1 MIIPSGVL
9 IRLHAPP
16 ETLNFTSEGYATMSD
31 SYTTYGAQLDSES
44 VTRALEH
51 IFRTNLANE
60 ERTAATSPG
69 GQGKR
74 PTPICIW
81 GLHGIGKTAIVK
93 SFAAA
98 NGWKFRYCA
107 PAQFEEMGDLH
118 GLPVR
123 NDPNPEVQGDETT
136 IYMAPEWV
144 PRLEDTGPG
153 ILLLD
158 DLNRADDRILRGTMQ
173 LLQEFEMF
181 SWKLPPKWQI
191 VCTANPE
198 GGDYSVSP
206 MDDAM
211 LTRMLHLTMVFD
223 LKAWSRWASTSGI
236 DPRGIAFVLTYP
248 EVITGKRTTPRTLT
262 QFFDQIGGIA
272 DLKKDIELVRIL
284 AASSLDDITAT
295 TFLAF
300 VNDDLEQ
307 LVNPYDI
314 LDAKDF
320 GTVAKRIGQLAKGPG
335 AAKRVDR
342 IATICTR
349 LYLTLVDPK
358 YKPEPAHATN
368 LTAFLLH
375 DDIPNDLR
383 FSLHRDLVAA
393 GGELPGMLRS
403 PELAKRVLGGL

>member
-1 MIIPSGVL
+1 
-9 IRLHAPP
+9 
-16 ETLNFTSEGYATMSD
+16 
-31 SYTTYGAQLDSES
+31 
-44 VTRALEH
+44 
-51 IFRTNLANE
+51 
-60 ERTAATSPG
+60 
-69 GQGKR
+69 
-74 PTPICIW
+74 
-81 GLHGIGKTAIVK
+81 LHGIGKTAIVK
-93 SFAAA
+93 SFANA

-123 NDPNPEVQGDETT
+123 HDPNPDVQGDETT

-144 PRLEDTGPG
+144 PREDDEGPG

-158 DLNRADDRILRGTMQ
+158 DLNRADDRILRGVMQ

-198 GGDYSVSP
+198 GGDYSVST

-223 LKAWSRWASTSGI
+223 LKAWSRWASSAGV
-236 DPRGIAFVLTYP
+236 DARGIAFVLTYP
-248 EVITGKRTTPRTLT
+248 EVITGKRTTPRTLA
-262 QFFDQIGGIA
+262 QFFDQIGPLS
-272 DLKKDIELVRIL
+272 DLKKDIEIVRVL
-284 AASSLDDITAT
+284 AESSLDSITAT

-307 LVNPYDI
+307 LINPEDI
-314 LDAKDF
+314 LDADKWAP
-320 GTVAKRIGQLAKGPG
+320 VNKRIHELATG
-335 AAKRVDR
+335 AGGAKRVDR

-349 LYLTLVDPK
+349 LFLALVAPE
-358 YKPEPAHATN
+358 YKPKPQHAAN
-368 LTAFLLH
+368 LVEFLMHEDL
-375 DDIPNDLR
+375 PNDLR

-393 GGELPGMLRS
+393 GGEITAMLRS
-403 PELAKRVLGGL
+403 RKLAKLVLGSL

>member
-1 MIIPSGVL
+1 
-9 IRLHAPP
+9 
-16 ETLNFTSEGYATMSD
+16 MSD

-60 ERTAATSPG
+60 EKTAAASPN

-93 SFAAA
+93 AFAAA

-123 NDPNPEVQGDETT
+123 NDPDPEVQGDETT

-144 PRLEDTGPG
+144 PRMEDTGPG

-198 GGDYSVSP
+198 GGDYSVST

-223 LKAWSRWASTSGI
+223 LKAWARWASASGI

-262 QFFDQIGGIA
+262 QFFDQISAIA
-272 DLKKDIELVRIL
+272 DLKKDIELVRVL

-307 LVNPYDI
+307 LINPDDI

-320 GTVAKRIGQLAKGPG
+320 DQVTKRIAQLAKGPG

-349 LYLTLVDPK
+349 LFLTLVDPK
-358 YKPEPAHATN
+358 YQQAPSHAAN

-375 DDIPNDLR
+375 NDIPNDLR

-393 GGELPGMLRS
+393 GGELPAMLRS

>member
-1 MIIPSGVL
+1 
-9 IRLHAPP
+9 
-16 ETLNFTSEGYATMSD
+16 MSD

-60 ERTAATSPG
+60 ERTAAASPG

-136 IYMAPEWV
+136 VYMAPEWV
-144 PRLEDTGPG
+144 PREDDTGPG

-198 GGDYSVSP
+198 GGDYSVST

-223 LKAWSRWASTSGI
+223 LKAWARWASGSGI

-262 QFFDQIGGIA
+262 QFFDQISAIA
-272 DLKKDIELVRIL
+272 DLKKDIELVRVL

-307 LVNPYDI
+307 LINPEDI

-320 GTVAKRIGQLAKGPG
+320 DQVAKRIAQLAKGPG

-349 LYLTLVDPK
+349 MFLTLVDPK
-358 YKPEPAHATN
+358 YQQAPAHAAN

-393 GGELPGMLRS
+393 GGELPAMLRS

>member
-1 MIIPSGVL
+1 
-9 IRLHAPP
+9 
-16 ETLNFTSEGYATMSD
+16 MSD
-31 SYTTYGAQLDSES
+31 SYTTYGAQLDSEAVS
-44 VTRALEH
+44 RVLEH
-51 IFRTNLANE
+51 IFRTNLVNE
-60 ERTAATSPG
+60 EKSAQEGAN

-81 GLHGIGKTAIVK
+81 GLHGIGKTAVVK

-123 NDPNPEVQGDETT
+123 HDPNPKVQGDETT

-144 PRLEDTGPG
+144 PREDDTGPG

-198 GGDYSVSP
+198 GGDYSVST

-223 LKAWSRWASTSGI
+223 LKAWSRWASASGI
-236 DPRGIAFVLTYP
+236 DSRGIAFALTYP
-248 EVITGKRTTPRTLT
+248 EVITGKRTTPRTLA
-262 QFFDQIGGIA
+262 QFFDQIGGIP
-272 DLKKDIELVRIL
+272 DLKKDIELVRVL
-284 AASSLDDITAT
+284 AESSLDSITAT

-307 LVNPYDI
+307 LINPDDI

-320 GTVAKRIGQLAKGPG
+320 APIAKRIAQLAKGPG
-335 AAKRVDR
+335 VAKRVDR

-349 LYLTLVDPK
+349 LYLALVDPR
-358 YKPEPAHATN
+358 YKQNPSHSEN
-368 LTAFLLH
+368 LTAFLMH
-375 DDIPNDLR
+375 EDIPNDLR
-383 FSLHRDLVAA
+383 FSLHRDLVSA
-393 GGELPGMLRS
+393 GGELPAMLRS
-403 PELAKRVLGGL
+403 PQLAKLVLGGI

>member
-1 MIIPSGVL
+1 
-9 IRLHAPP
+9 
-16 ETLNFTSEGYATMSD
+16 MSD

-60 ERTAATSPG
+60 ERTAAASPG

-223 LKAWSRWASTSGI
+223 LKAWARWASASGI
-236 DPRGIAFVLTYP
+236 DSRGIAFVLTYP

-307 LVNPYDI
+307 LINPDDI

-320 GTVAKRIGQLAKGPG
+320 DQVAKRIAQLAKGPG

-349 LYLTLVDPK
+349 MFLTLVDPK
-358 YKPEPAHATN
+358 YQQAPAHAAN

-393 GGELPGMLRS
+393 GGELPAMLRS